1 MRRERDPVDS
11 ALELLRSESWTA
23 EPWNPDLENQLMNSI
38 DPKPR
43 AGVNGR
49 HVGLAAVALVAVSGA
64 AFAATGG
71 IARIQKW
78 LNIEINGVSQ
88 SVPLDENGRSQF
100 TVQTEDG
107 GEALVEVERTGT
119 PEEGQQTRIRVT
131 KGAGEDGGMQVNE
144 EVEAVQVR
152 RTGHDGMELT
162 GEVSAAELAAD
173 ATLLKEWTDKAGA
186 AWSLYSQAD
195 GDVELRYYLVRAGET
210 GEAKVI
216 TLPLAPPAMGDVQ
229 PQVTVGD
236 DGMIE
241 VRFDDGAGRVAVM
254 KIAHRSSD
262 QAGPLPEIVAPGI
275 STPDGRLRI
284 RVSESEEGDGG
295 K

>member
-23 EPWNPDLENQLMNSI
+23 EPWNPDLENQLMQKI
-38 DPKPR
+38 DPKPS
-43 AGVNGR
+43 AGVSPR

-100 TVQTEDG
+100 TIQTEDG

-131 KGAGEDGGMQVNE
+131 KDGGDDGIGVSE
-144 EVEAVQVR
+144 DVEAVQIR
-152 RTGHDGMELT
+152 RMGNSMELSA
-162 GEVSAAELAAD
+162 EVTMADLAD
-173 ATLLKEWTDKAGA
+173 ATPLKGWTDKAGV
-186 AWSLYSQAD
+186 AWTLYSQID
-195 GDVELRYYLVRAGET
+195 GDVEMQYYLARGDQT

-216 TLPLAPPAMGDVQ
+216 RLPLAPEVMGDVE
-229 PQVTVGD
+229 PQISVGD

-262 QAGPLPEIVAPGI
+262 DAGPLPEIVAPGI
-275 STPDGRLRI
+275 DTPDGQLRI
-284 RVSESEEGDGG
+284 RVSESKDGG